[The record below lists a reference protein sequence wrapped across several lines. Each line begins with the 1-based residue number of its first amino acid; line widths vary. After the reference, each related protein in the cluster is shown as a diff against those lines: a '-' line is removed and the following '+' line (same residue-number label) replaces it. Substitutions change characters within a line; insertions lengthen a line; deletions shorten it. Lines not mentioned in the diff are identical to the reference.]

1 MNYDMKLLAAATAA
15 GPASTDRGVIH
26 QLLIDLGVNSST
38 AHSAEIY
45 LSAPARIV
53 VIIVAALI
61 LARFV
66 SHLARRI
73 VHSLRLVSPLIDT
86 TGRSEARIKTLAG
99 AFAQILRAVIW
110 LVAILTI
117 LGQFNISLLPFVAT
131 ATVIGAAL
139 GFGAQSLVKDFL
151 SGVLLLAED
160 QFGVGDRVTVGT
172 GSTATVGTV
181 EGVTLRVTRLRG
193 ADGGVIYVPNGDIR
207 TLVNDTENDSKAL
220 IDIVVPLGTDLVR
233 AGEAIE
239 AAARNV
245 AADPKWSAS
254 FTGEPS
260 FAGVQDS
267 SSSTGVALRVTAPTR
282 PGAHL
287 KVAGEIRLR
296 CLERLRSERIAWSES

>member
-1 MNYDMKLLAAATAA
+1 MKLLVSATSVGSAA
-15 GPASTDRGVIH
+15 TDRGVIH

-45 LSAPARIV
+45 LSAPVRIV
-53 VIIVAALI
+53 VIILVAAV
-61 LARFV
+61 LARLV
-66 SHLARRI
+66 SRLARRI
-73 VHSLRLVSPLIDT
+73 VQSLRLVSPLIDT

-99 AFAQILRAVIW
+99 AFAQILRAIIW

-117 LGQFNISLLPFVAT
+117 LGQFDISLLPFVAT

-151 SGVLLLAED
+151 SGALLLAED

-172 GSTATVGTV
+172 GTTATVGTV

-207 TLVNDTENDSKAL
+207 TLVNDTENDSRAL
-220 IDIVVPLGTDLVR
+220 VDVVVPLGTDLVR
-233 AGEAIE
+233 AGQVLE
-239 AAARNV
+239 AAATSV
-245 AADPKWSAS
+245 ATDPKWSAS
-254 FTGEPS
+254 FTGEPT

-267 SSSTGVALRVTAPTR
+267 SSPTGVTLRVVAPTK
-282 PGAHL
+282 PGVHL

-296 CLERLRSERIAWSES
+296 CLERLRTEGIAWSES

>member
-1 MNYDMKLLAAATAA
+1 M
-15 GPASTDRGVIH
+15 IH

-45 LSAPARIV
+45 LSAPVRIV
-53 VIIVAALI
+53 VIVLVAAI
-61 LARFV
+61 LARLV
-66 SHLARRI
+66 SRLARRI
-73 VHSLRLVSPLIDT
+73 VQSLRLVSPLIDT
-86 TGRSEARIKTLAG
+86 TGRSEARVKTLAG

-139 GFGAQSLVKDFL
+139 GFGAQTLVKDFL
-151 SGVLLLAED
+151 SGALLLAED

-207 TLVNDTENDSKAL
+207 TLINDTENDSRAL
-220 IDIVVPLGTDLVR
+220 VDIVVPVGTDLVR
-233 AGEAIE
+233 AGQVLE
-239 AAARNV
+239 AAARSV
-245 AADPKWSAS
+245 AADPKWSGS
-254 FTGEPS
+254 FIGEPS

-267 SSSTGVALRVTAPTR
+267 SSPTGVLLRVAAPTK
-282 PGAHL
+282 PGVHL
-287 KVAGEIRLR
+287 KVASEIRLS
-296 CLERLRSERIAWSES
+296 CLERLRTEGIAWSES